1 MSILTLLCDN
11 AYKRE
16 IYLKMYNLKKKRYNL
31 KVQNLELLQIHYL
44 NTNRITNLFLG
55 CLLCID
61 LVHETQSTL
70 LWWMTWQV
78 QALC

>member
-31 KVQNLELLQIHYL
+31 KVQNLELSRLLQIHYSKF
-44 NTNRITNLFLG
+44 TI
-55 CLLCID
+55 
-61 LVHETQSTL
+61 
-70 LWWMTWQV
+70 
-78 QALC
+78 